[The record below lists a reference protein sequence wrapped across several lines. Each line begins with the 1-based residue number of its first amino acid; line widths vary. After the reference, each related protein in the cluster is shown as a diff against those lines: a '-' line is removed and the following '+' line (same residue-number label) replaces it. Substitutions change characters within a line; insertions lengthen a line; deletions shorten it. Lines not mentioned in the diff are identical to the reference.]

1 MRVTAICLRNLK
13 RRRLRVILCIFGITL
28 AVIVLVGIGAASSR
42 ITAIMREMNLF
53 FEDEIIVVQRD
64 TIVIQGFPIG
74 GGMIPERI
82 VDKLKEIEGV
92 NDATP
97 MIFILNF
104 KLGQTSSVFPA
115 NVTIGLPLEK
125 LDLIFP
131 FPPRIEGS
139 FPTDPNKEILV
150 GGSIADQYGLS
161 AGDTLSLDGYNLTL
175 SGIIRAPS
183 IILSRSTI
191 MSLRLSQKIYK
202 YTGRVNMV
210 IVKPDADAD
219 AKKIASEIERRINY
233 VMALTED
240 ERNNLIDPILN
251 ELKIWDY
258 GMKLF
263 LFLIS
268 ATLIATV
275 EIMNVSESRRDFA
288 TLIAIG
294 ASRLSIFK
302 MVMAETVLIGIFG
315 GCLGLLFGSLV
326 AAFIASSCTGI
337 PVSLFIQS
345 ISDLVSPY
353 LAIEALTLTL
363 ATCCLSGVIPAVFAL
378 KINVSEVLRAEY

>member
-53 FEDEIIVVQRD
+53 FEDEVIVVQRD

-82 VDKLKEIEGV
+82 VYELKEIEGV

-115 NVTIGLPLEK
+115 NITVGLPLEK

-139 FPTDPNKEILV
+139 LPTDPKEILV

-161 AGDTLSLDGYNLTL
+161 VGDTLSLNGYNLTL

-202 YTGRVNMV
+202 YTGQINMV

-219 AKKIASEIERRINY
+219 AKKIASEIESRINY

-302 MVMAETVLIGIFG
+302 MVMTETVLIGIFG
-315 GCLGLLFGSLV
+315 GCLGLLLGSLV
-326 AAFIASSCTGI
+326 AAFIASSCTSI

>member
-1 MRVTAICLRNLK
+1 M
-13 RRRLRVILCIFGITL
+13 
-28 AVIVLVGIGAASSR
+28 
-42 ITAIMREMNLF
+42 M
-53 FEDEIIVVQRD
+53 
-64 TIVIQGFPIG
+64 
-74 GGMIPERI
+74 
-82 VDKLKEIEGV
+82 
-92 NDATP
+92 
-97 MIFILNF
+97 
-104 KLGQTSSVFPA
+104 
-115 NVTIGLPLEK
+115 
-125 LDLIFP
+125 
-131 FPPRIEGS
+131 
-139 FPTDPNKEILV
+139 
-150 GGSIADQYGLS
+150 
-161 AGDTLSLDGYNLTL
+161 
-175 SGIIRAPS
+175 
-183 IILSRSTI
+183 
-191 MSLRLSQKIYK
+191 
-202 YTGRVNMV
+202 

-219 AKKIASEIERRINY
+219 AKKIASEIESRINY

-240 ERNNLIDPILN
+240 ERNNLTDPILN
-251 ELKIWDY
+251 ELKFWDY

-302 MVMAETVLIGIFG
+302 IVMAETVLIGIFG
-315 GCLGLLFGSLV
+315 GCLGLLLGSLV

-363 ATCCLSGVIPAVFAL
+363 ATCCLSGVIPAAFAL
-378 KINVSEVLRAEY
+378 RINVSEVLRAEY

>member
-74 GGMIPERI
+74 GGMIPEGI
-82 VDKLKEIEGV
+82 VDELKEIEGV
-92 NDATP
+92 NDTIP

-139 FPTDPNKEILV
+139 LPTDPKEILV

-161 AGDTLSLDGYNLTL
+161 VGDTLSLNGYNLTL
-175 SGIIRAPS
+175 SGIVRAPS

-202 YTGRVNMV
+202 YTGQINMV

-219 AKKIASEIERRINY
+219 AKKIASEIESRINY

-251 ELKIWDY
+251 ELKFWDY

-315 GCLGLLFGSLV
+315 GCLGLLLGSLV

>member
-42 ITAIMREMNLF
+42 ITATMKEMNLF

-92 NDATP
+92 NDTIP

-104 KLGQTSSVFPA
+104 KLDQTSSVFPA

-131 FPPRIEGS
+131 FPPRIEGTL
-139 FPTDPNKEILV
+139 PTDPNKEILI

-161 AGDTLSLDGYNLTL
+161 VGDTISLNRYNLTL
-175 SGIIRAPS
+175 SGIVRAPS
-183 IILSRSTI
+183 IILSRSII

-202 YTGRVNMV
+202 YTGQINMV
-210 IVKPDADAD
+210 IVKPDADVD
-219 AKKIASEIERRINY
+219 AKEIASEIERRIHY

-240 ERNNLIDPILN
+240 ERNNLTDPILN
-251 ELKIWDY
+251 ELKFWDY

-315 GCLGLLFGSLV
+315 GCLGLLLGSLV

-337 PVSLFIQS
+337 PVSLFTQS

-378 KINVSEVLRAEY
+378 RINVSEVLRAEY